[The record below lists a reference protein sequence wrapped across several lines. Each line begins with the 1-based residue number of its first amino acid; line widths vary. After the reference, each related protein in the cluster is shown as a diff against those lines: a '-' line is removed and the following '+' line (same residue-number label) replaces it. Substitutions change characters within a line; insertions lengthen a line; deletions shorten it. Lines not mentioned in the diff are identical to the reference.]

1 MSAYASVSTR
11 CLDDS
16 EFNVQVTADFNDL
29 FKDKNRLKVTVW
41 IGPSSYFSMGAE
53 SWFELTSKVA
63 GAWGKAMRDAG
74 HPMLDDD
81 PCIPA
86 SID

>member
-1 MSAYASVSTR
+1 MSAYISVSTK
-11 CLDDS
+11 CHDDN
-16 EFNVQVTADFNDL
+16 EITVQVTNDFNNL
-29 FKDKNRLKVTVW
+29 FKDKNRLKVCVW
-41 IGPSSYFSMGAE
+41 IGPASYFSMGAE

-63 GAWGKAMRDAG
+63 GEWGKAMRESG

>member
-1 MSAYASVSTR
+1 MSAYVSVSTR
-11 CLDDS
+11 CLEDS
-16 EFNVQVTADFNDL
+16 EFNVQVTADFNNL
-29 FKDKNRLKVTVW
+29 FKDKNGLKVTVW

-63 GAWGKAMRDAG
+63 GEWGKAMREAG
-74 HPMLDDD
+74 HPMLDKD

>member
-1 MSAYASVSTR
+1 MSAYISVSTR
-11 CLDDS
+11 VVED
-16 EFNVQVTADFNDL
+16 ETFAVQVTNDFNNL

-41 IGPSSYFSMGAE
+41 IGPASYFSMGAE

-63 GAWGKAMRDAG
+63 GEWGKAMRDAG
-74 HPMLDDD
+74 HPMLEND

>member
-1 MSAYASVSTR
+1 MSAYVTVSTR
-11 CLDDS
+11 CLEDS
-16 EFNVQVTADFNDL
+16 EFNAQVTGDFNNL

-63 GAWGKAMRDAG
+63 GEWGKAMREAG
-74 HPMLDDD
+74 VPVLEAD
-81 PCIPA
+81 PCTTA